1 MSILAG
7 FHSTQWNKRSEQWNK
22 RSEPYFL
29 LQVKLKETEICYKKN
44 KMFLDQPLTFLLHI

>member
-44 KMFLDQPLTFLLHI
+44 KMFLVQPLTFLLDI